1 MTDSPYGRSRFRGTE
16 AKFFQ
21 RVRAPV
27 AGFFRHREWSG
38 RADGGSADASRSS
51 NPDEKEEKMHERS
64 FGLSPAFGLRREID
78 RLFDDAFVGR
88 GSAASWLPAVDIH
101 ETSKE
106 LRLDVELPGV
116 REEDVEL
123 EVENGTLTIRGQKSA
138 ERKEESE
145 EGRFH
150 LVERTYGSFFR
161 SFQLPP
167 GIDEKQIHADY
178 DQGVLH
184 IRIPKAALP
193 QPRRIQIG
201 GVSGERAR
209 AEEAGPRHDDRGARR
224 GGATEKKE
232 GGRDRMVAEPRGSEG
247 SNR

>member
-1 MTDSPYGRSRFRGTE
+1 
-16 AKFFQ
+16 
-21 RVRAPV
+21 
-27 AGFFRHREWSG
+27 
-38 RADGGSADASRSS
+38 
-51 NPDEKEEKMHERS
+51 MHERS
-64 FGLSPAFGLRREID
+64 FGLSPVFGLRREID

-88 GSAASWLPAVDIH
+88 GGGTSWVPAVDIH

-106 LRLDVELPGV
+106 LRIDVELPGI

-123 EVENGTLTIRGQKSA
+123 EVENGMLAIRGQKSV
-138 ERKEESE
+138 ERKEEDE
-145 EGRFH
+145 EGRYH
-150 LVERTYGSFFR
+150 LVERSYGSFFR

-167 GIDEKQIHADY
+167 GVDEKQIHADY

-209 AEEAGPRHDDRGARR
+209 GEAPESPRRDDRGQRR

-232 GGRDRMVAEPRGSEG
+232 GSRERLVAEPSRRENT
-247 SNR
+247 NR